1 VARFN
6 IKIVEHEGN
15 FYCDSAQS
23 ILEGMLRAN
32 NRVESADCKVI
43 PVGCR
48 GGGCGVC
55 KIEVV
60 SGGFVPK
67 VMSRSHISEE
77 DQCEGKVLA
86 CRIMPTSDMEL
97 RVIGGVKRVLACR
110 QAEICNGFIQ

>member
-6 IKIVEHEGN
+6 IKIVENDGN
-15 FYCDSAQS
+15 FSCDSAQS
-23 ILEGMLRAN
+23 ILEGMLRSST
-32 NRVESADCKVI
+32 RFESADCKAI

-60 SGGFVPK
+60 SGGFEHK

-77 DQCEGKVLA
+77 DQCQGRVLA
-86 CRIMPTSDMEL
+86 CRIMPTSDIEL
-97 RVIGGVKRVLACR
+97 RVIGGFKRVLACQEVR
-110 QAEICNGFIQ
+110 KDL